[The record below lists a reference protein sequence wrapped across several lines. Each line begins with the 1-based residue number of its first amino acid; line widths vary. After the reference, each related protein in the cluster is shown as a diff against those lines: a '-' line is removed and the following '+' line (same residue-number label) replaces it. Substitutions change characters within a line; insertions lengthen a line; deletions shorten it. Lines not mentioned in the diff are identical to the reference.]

1 MKTKTTK
8 YLTVR
13 TIPISNG
20 KILGNIDTPNTL
32 IHDLSFLC
40 IPIRVF
46 FSPKANC

>member
-1 MKTKTTK
+1 MKNKTTK

-32 IHDLSFLC
+32 IHNHSLSWLGTGTS
-40 IPIRVF
+40 IKKV
-46 FSPKANC
+46 K